1 VMVRRGVFLKESFI
15 LMEYV
20 EGKPIK
26 TAEEIDEIMNIVEKI
41 HKMGIYHG
49 DLNTSNFIKAEDSI
63 KIIDT
68 QAKREKFWYFKRGYD
83 ILTMKNDLLV
93 LEKKYEVEKKYR
105 VNRDLGYSLACFIKN
120 FKKLSLV
127 KKVREIKVKLRT
139 KGWKV

>member
-1 VMVRRGVFLKESFI
+1 
-15 LMEYV
+15 
-20 EGKPIK
+20 
-26 TAEEIDEIMNIVEKI
+26 
-41 HKMGIYHG
+41 
-49 DLNTSNFIKAEDSI
+49 SNFIKAEDSI

-105 VNRDLGYSLACFIKN
+105 VNRDLGYSLAYFIKN